1 MLRFIKR
8 LLNGVEEN
16 NKFLQLV
23 KRSDGR
29 IWADSTET
37 GAFDQICSFRSL
49 QGHTHLIEPCFQD
62 FGLIEKK
69 SSGELK

>member
-1 MLRFIKR
+1 MLGFLAGEGRQAEFENLSMLRFIKR

-29 IWADSTET
+29 I
-37 GAFDQICSFRSL
+37 
-49 QGHTHLIEPCFQD
+49 
-62 FGLIEKK
+62 
-69 SSGELK
+69 